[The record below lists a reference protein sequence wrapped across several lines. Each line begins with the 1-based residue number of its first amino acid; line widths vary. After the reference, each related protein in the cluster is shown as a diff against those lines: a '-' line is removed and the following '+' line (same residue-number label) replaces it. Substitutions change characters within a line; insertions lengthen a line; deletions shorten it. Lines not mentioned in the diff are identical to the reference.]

1 MTLNG
6 CGFDGGIAVG
16 YSLCIVNAIGADMAE
31 GLDESEHLT
40 PKETQTWLQ
49 EEIAQ
54 LSKAMELR
62 TKEATA
68 LATAFTKGEISAEE
82 AGEQRWKYTQRWGEA
97 LPGVMSMNGMTDE
110 QILATIDE
118 AQDPEFVE
126 RLMQKRTQR
135 NDKNQEPGT
144 SR

>member
-1 MTLNG
+1 
-6 CGFDGGIAVG
+6 
-16 YSLCIVNAIGADMAE
+16 MAE
-31 GLDESEHLT
+31 AAGESGELT
-40 PKETQTWLQ
+40 PKDTQNWLQ

-54 LSKAMELR
+54 LHKAVELR

-68 LATAFTKGEISAEE
+68 LATAFTKGEISAKE
-82 AGEQRWKYTQRWGEA
+82 AAERSWKYTQRWGDA
-97 LPGVMSMNGMTDE
+97 LPGVMSMRGMTDE

-118 AQDPEFVE
+118 AQHPEFVE

-135 NDKNQEPGT
+135 TDKNQEPET

>member
-1 MTLNG
+1 M
-6 CGFDGGIAVG
+6 
-16 YSLCIVNAIGADMAE
+16 
-31 GLDESEHLT
+31 DESEHLT

-68 LATAFTKGEISAEE
+68 LVTAYTKGEISAEE

-97 LPGVMSMNGMTDE
+97 LPGVVSMRGMTDA

-126 RLMQKRTQR
+126 RLMQKRKQR
-135 NDKNQEPGT
+135 TDKNQEPGT
-144 SR
+144 LR